1 MAASSTPFWVD
12 EVYDRE
18 YASDGVSRFGAYVR
32 DRLNSTFA
40 ECWGDFGD
48 SPGIRLAE
56 FASASWRT
64 ASGPVM
70 APGYVRSH
78 TRVLGAQVQR
88 SGWDGSLVGSVGLV
102 APWPERL
109 LRSDRWQGGLSWRDW
124 PTELCGK
131 GYDFVHPTEEDVTRR
146 PLLQTSLAL
155 SFPVPMH
162 RLPAVPYGPRDGVE
176 HAARAMVSALVVE
189 LNALVQPVL
198 EELDGGRL
206 R

>member
-12 EVYDRE
+12 EDYDRE

-32 DRLNSTFA
+32 DRLSSAFA
-40 ECWGDFGD
+40 ECWEDFGD
-48 SPGIRLAE
+48 SPGVRLAE

-78 TRVLGAQVQR
+78 TRVLDAQVHR
-88 SGWDGSLVGSVGLV
+88 SAWDGSLIGSVSLV

-109 LRSDRWQGGLSWRDW
+109 LRSYRWQGDLSWRDW
-124 PTELCGK
+124 PTELRGE
-131 GYDFVHPTEEDVTRR
+131 GYEFVHPMEEDVTRR
-146 PLLQTSLAL
+146 PFLQASVAL
-155 SFPVPMH
+155 SLPVPMH
-162 RLPAVPYGPRDGVE
+162 RLPAVPCGPRDGVE
-176 HAARAMVSALVVE
+176 WAARAMVSALVAE
-189 LNALVQPVL
+189 LNALVGPVL